1 LAAVKGVEIVNLNLK
16 PGVVSDEHTPGGCG
30 DTSFT
35 NFVEMKVAAMK
46 TEMRGRTKED
56 RQGIY

>member
-16 PGVVSDEHTPGGCG
+16 PGVVSDGHTPGGCG

-46 TEMRGRTKED
+46 TEKG
-56 RQGIY
+56 